1 METPY
6 RYRITESVLKR
17 IRAWM
22 REAADNPDILDD
34 EKPVLPPDYEAMDAA
49 HVFFMRS
56 FLAGMEHA
64 LAGSGKKKN
73 NFADIP
79 LLPDA
84 PVSVLPFEEAV
95 SFLKTQIPLTKK
107 EYYALDDKLRLRAF
121 TVGRLQDADAVNQ
134 MKGIIQRNMEQGGGL
149 SGFLKMTDDEIL
161 DGAGLGRG
169 NGSYW
174 ETVYRTNQTT
184 IYNAGRAKAFEEV
197 PPIALE
203 FIGIIDSR
211 QTDMCRA
218 LSTPPF
224 IRKYNDPVWRDGNHW
239 PPLHFACRSTVRG
252 IYDEAEIEEA
262 GGPDKFYSKT
272 DRDFKPQK
280 GFGAYPL
287 DKESYWRLTPGML
300 KRARDYGI
308 DGEIAA
314 AAIKL
319 GMPAYAHKVVRG
331 GFETLY
337 PLNGTPLAE
346 LPSGGY
352 VRRAKEAKPGIRNE
366 WDAKGNLIQTD
377 EAGLAKKAA
386 DEGHQVFFM
395 PQSHISKSPDVII
408 DGHTAEIKHV
418 FKIGDRTIERAIER
432 SRKQFVTLVLMDVPT
447 EYTHMEITRQVK
459 NRLRNSEYLQ
469 TVLVSWGSRF
479 LHFSK

>member
-1 METPY
+1 MQ
-6 RYRITESVLKR
+6 
-17 IRAWM
+17 
-22 REAADNPDILDD
+22 EAADNPDMLND
-34 EKPVLPPDYEAMDAA
+34 EKSILPPDYESMDAA
-49 HVFFMRS
+49 HEFFMRS
-56 FLAGMEHA
+56 FLMGIDDA

-73 NFADIP
+73 NFADTP

-84 PVSVLPFEEAV
+84 PVSVLPFEQAV

-121 TVGRLQDADAVNQ
+121 TVGRLQDADTVNQ
-134 MKGIIQRNMEQGGGL
+134 VKGIMQHNMEQGGGL
-149 SGFLKMTDDEIL
+149 AGFLKMTDDEIL
-161 DGAGLGRG
+161 DGIGFGRG

-174 ETVYRTNQTT
+174 ETVFRTNQTT

-211 QTDMCRA
+211 QTDICHA
-218 LSTPPF
+218 LSNPPF
-224 IRKYNDPVWRDGNHW
+224 IRKYNDPIWRDGNHY
-239 PPLHFACRSTVRG
+239 PPLHFGCRSTVRG

-287 DKESYWRLTPGML
+287 DKESYWRLTPEML

-314 AAIKL
+314 AAIQL
-319 GMPAYAHKVVRG
+319 RMPAYAHKVVQG

-337 PLNGTPLAE
+337 PLNGTPLEE

-352 VRRAKEAKPGIRNE
+352 IRRAKAAKPGIRNE

-377 EAGLAKKAA
+377 EVGLAKKAA
-386 DEGHQVFFM
+386 DEGHGIFFM
-395 PQSHISKSPDVII
+395 PSNYNTKSPDVII
-408 DGHTAEIKHV
+408 DGHTADIKHV
-418 FKIGDRTIERAIER
+418 FKVSNNSIDDAIRRA
-432 SRKQFVTLVLMDVPT
+432 RKQGATLVLTEVPAA
-447 EYTHMEITRQVK
+447 YTQVEITRQVR
-459 NRLRNSEYLQ
+459 NRLRNSEHLQ
-469 TVLVSWGSRF
+469 AVLVSWGGKF
-479 LHFSK
+479 LHFYK